1 MENPRSDKV
10 AIVDE
15 VRDRIEG
22 AEAVMVTEYR
32 GLTVSALAELRT
44 SLRPVGGRYK
54 VYKNT
59 LVRLATT
66 DVADGFSEL
75 LVGPTALA
83 FTEQTPEGEKGDVVA
98 VAKILKDFGKA
109 NPDLIVKGGI
119 FEGNFM
125 DASELGRLAE
135 IEPREVLLA
144 KLAGAIAAP
153 MTTFAGLLQ
162 AVPRDFAYGLK
173 ALIDQGGAAGAPE
186 PSGEEAAAAPE
197 PEAVPAAEEEAPVA
211 EEEAPAAESAEEVTE
226 ESTEDNDAAAG
237 DAPAPES
244 EA

>member
-15 VRDRIEG
+15 VRERIEN
-22 AEAVMVTEYR
+22 AEAVMVAEYR
-32 GLTVSALAELRT
+32 GLTVSALAELRN
-44 SLRPVGGRYK
+44 SLRPVGGKVK

-59 LVRLATT
+59 LVKLAST
-66 DVADGFSEL
+66 DLADGFSDL
-75 LVGPTALA
+75 LVGPNAFA
-83 FTEQTPEGEKGDVVA
+83 FTENTPEGEKGDVVA

-109 NPDLIVKGGI
+109 NPDLIVKGGV
-119 FEGNFM
+119 FEGNFI
-125 DASELGRLAE
+125 DADGLSQLAE

-162 AVPRDFAYGLK
+162 ALPRDLAYGLS
-173 ALIDQGGAAGAPE
+173 ALIDQGGAAD
-186 PSGEEAAAAPE
+186 
-197 PEAVPAAEEEAPVA
+197 
-211 EEEAPAAESAEEVTE
+211 APAAEAAPEAPAE
-226 ESTEDNDAAAG
+226 ESTEETDAAEG
-237 DAPAPES
+237 DAPAEES